1 MCRSHADGGRLCP
14 SQTDPVLIA
23 NRNARRRAAYAK
35 KKQLSP
41 TVTEVGAKVAHAA
54 LQPRRKHS
62 LFKYKKEDS
71 DQVLYSALDSK
82 ETTLGLTS
90 VAHEGYLVDKTYLSG
105 TQNSGLI
112 DYTKLDE
119 ESYLDFGFQPI
130 SQSRY
135 SGMPLKE
142 FVEVSKSELKDI
154 PRDEKQA
161 LRFFTSAHFGWVN
174 KALYQQN
181 QEGDVEPVLMPDQG
195 EHKSRFD
202 GKKFS
207 KKEEF
212 NPDYDEL
219 KYTEKTPS
227 LIEELTTKIDS
238 AMEKSHKQQRIVYR
252 GINIYHPAVLAYGKQ
267 HKSAA
272 VGTVKYVEDHYALGQ
287 EVTFDGYQSTSFS
300 PTVAA
305 DYASENGIV
314 FEIKASSGLNVSSVS
329 HFDIE
334 QEVIMPRNSRYMVVG
349 VHHKQEYIY
358 GDNGKYQGTQ
368 KLNVV
373 QLVEITDDGYVRDES
388 NAKKSNPLDKS
399 KLPVYDD

>member
-14 SQTDPVLIA
+14 SQTNPILIA

-35 KKQLSP
+35 KKQLSS
-41 TVTEVGAKVAHAA
+41 TATEIGTKVAHAA
-54 LQPRRKHS
+54 SQPRKKHS
-62 LFKYKKEDS
+62 LFKYKKEDVE
-71 DQVLYSALDSK
+71 QNLYSASDSK
-82 ETTLGLTS
+82 ETALGLSS
-90 VAHEGYLVDKTYLSG
+90 VTHEGYLVDKTYLSEIQ
-105 TQNSGLI
+105 TSGLI
-112 DYTKLDE
+112 DYTKLDDN
-119 ESYLDFGFQPI
+119 SYMEFGFKPI
-130 SQSRY
+130 SESRK

-142 FVEVSKSELKDI
+142 FVEVSKAELKDI

-161 LRFFTSAHFGWVN
+161 LRFFTSTHFGWVN

-181 QEGDVEPVLMPDQG
+181 EKEIVEPVLMPDQG
-195 EHKSRFD
+195 EYKPRFD

-252 GINIYHPAVLAYGKQ
+252 GMNIYHPAVLAYGKQ
-267 HKSAA
+267 HKSAS
-272 VGTVKYVEDHYALGQ
+272 VGTVKYVEDNYALGQ
-287 EVTFDGYQSTSFS
+287 EVVFDGYQSTSFS

-314 FEIKASSGLNVSSVS
+314 FEIKASSGLNVSSIS

-349 VHHKQEYIY
+349 VHHKQDYTY

-388 NAKKSNPLDKS
+388 NAKKATPLDKS
-399 KLPVYDD
+399 KLPVDND